1 MGQVDGALF
10 PGMTVG
16 SDRGVDVA
24 NRALALIWAFTRAH
38 ARARAAIGKTPAE
51 RLSFFN
57 TKLDTYA

>member
-24 NRALALIWAFTRAH
+24 NRALVLIWAFTRAH
-38 ARARAAIGKTPAE
+38 ARARAD
-51 RLSFFN
+51 RQN
-57 TKLDTYA
+57 TRGALEIFQY